1 MRKERIPKG
10 ISCYVEMR
18 KESELIGLRQFALF
32 VMHYEGRSL
41 AASGIGLLLICQA
54 QNIVY
59 AHMVVLG
66 KGNQHLGRNHPL
78 TGFVVCVGALG
89 DIDAGTQLCLG
100 QVGIFPEVAD
110 SFVSFSHFHHRC
122 HYNAERIVLLK

>member
-1 MRKERIPKG
+1 
-10 ISCYVEMR
+10 MR

-41 AASGIGLLLICQA
+41 AAPGIGLLLICQA
-54 QNIVY
+54 QNIVH

-66 KGNQHLGRNHPL
+66 EGNQHLGRNHPL
-78 TGFVVCVGALG
+78 AGFVVCVGSLG
-89 DIDAGTQLCLG
+89 DVDAGTQLGLG

-110 SFVSFSHFHHRC
+110 SCVSFSHFNHRC
-122 HYNAERIVLLK
+122 HYNAERIVLLTL